1 MVIAIAALLL
11 QFSPPIQRAVPI
23 AAAVP
28 VVTAAL
34 AAANVNVASNL
45 ADASTYVVSGAD
57 LVAGRASVER
67 NSEGGPFSPLSPETL
82 QNSQSFST
90 IRIPDSSSGKLTA
103 RIGVERL
110 PSRRNWIALS
120 AVQHGAAGFDA
131 YSTRYAISRG
141 AVEDDPF
148 MRPFAHS
155 SGIYAAIQV
164 GPLVLDYAA
173 RRMQR
178 SQSNLIRHI
187 WWIPQSVSTAAFL
200 VSGAHNFRVAN
211 RP

>member
-1 MVIAIAALLL
+1 MVLAIAALLL
-11 QFSPPIQRAVPI
+11 QFSPPVQAVPRV
-23 AAAVP
+23 AAVP
-28 VVTAAL
+28 VVRAAL
-34 AAANVNVASNL
+34 AAAKVDVASNP
-45 ADASTYVVSGAD
+45 ADAHTYVVSVTT
-57 LVAGRASVER
+57 LVADRAPAER
-67 NSEGGPFSPLSPETL
+67 NFENYPLSPVSPAKL

-90 IRIPDSSSGKLTA
+90 IRIPDSKSGRSTG

-110 PSRRNWIALS
+110 PALRNWIVLS
-120 AVQHGAAGFDA
+120 TVQHGAAAFDA

-148 MRPFAHS
+148 LRPFAHS

-164 GPLVLDYAA
+164 APLVLDYAA

-178 SQSNLIRHI
+178 SQNNWIRHI

-200 VSGAHNFRVAN
+200 VSGAHNFQVAN